1 MRAFSH
7 NGPACASRTVHL
19 WREAPM
25 TVRKVKLA
33 WKYRRPLWKYRKL
46 LAHRREIAGAAIA
59 GAAILAFVMLKLA
72 AAKRPLATNGLP
84 TQ

>member
-1 MRAFSH
+1 
-7 NGPACASRTVHL
+7 
-19 WREAPM
+19 M

-59 GAAILAFVMLKLA
+59 SAAILVGVMLKRA
-72 AAKRPLATNGLP
+72 ASKRAPATN
-84 TQ
+84 